1 MIQRN
6 PARFADADEARRVA
20 EAFDLRRLPPSFYAN
35 PYPTYHALREHAPVH
50 PLPGGTG
57 EAEACALPKIADMM
71 LPKILMGQLH
81 CERAPRSP
89 SIADP
94 GHLLTHP
101 RDFVNRPLTIRCA

>member
-1 MIQRN
+1 MRSTIECRQSRSSSDSSSRSSRTSATSTC
-6 PARFADADEARRVA
+6 PAAAGGGEEPVGA
-20 EAFDLRRLPPSFYAN
+20 EGA
-35 PYPTYHALREHAPVH
+35 T
-50 PLPGGTG
+50 PGGTG

-101 RDFVNRPLTIRCA
+101 RDFVNRP